1 MTDSGSNARKGQYF
15 WWDLIKFGGKYSL
28 SIIGFRSSTLSSR
41 KISMYLFYQNWVFRW
56 RNIIHLNL
64 TFKDRKGQKYT
75 TSFFIWIVGFMW
87 DIMIFEILCGIN
99 VGSYVKSLCVG
110 R

>member
-1 MTDSGSNARKGQYF
+1 MT
-15 WWDLIKFGGKYSL
+15 LIEAQL
-28 SIIGFRSSTLSSR
+28 
-41 KISMYLFYQNWVFRW
+41 
-56 RNIIHLNL
+56 
-64 TFKDRKGQKYT
+64 GQKYT

-99 VGSYVKSLCVG
+99 VGLYVTSLCVG

>member
-1 MTDSGSNARKGQYF
+1 MVFAFNYHALVCLGLLWSALVFFGLPLVC
-15 WWDLIKFGGKYSL
+15 LIL
-28 SIIGFRSSTLSSR
+28 P
-41 KISMYLFYQNWVFRW
+41 W
-56 RNIIHLNL
+56 
-64 TFKDRKGQKYT
+64 QKYT

-87 DIMIFEILCGIN
+87 DIMIFDILCGIN

>member
-1 MTDSGSNARKGQYF
+1 MAKLAIWVILVNMAILVIQVDLVIWVNVVILTNKVILVTRLTLVIMVFLVFISG
-15 WWDLIKFGGKYSL
+15 
-28 SIIGFRSSTLSSR
+28 
-41 KISMYLFYQNWVFRW
+41 
-56 RNIIHLNL
+56 
-64 TFKDRKGQKYT
+64 GQKYT